1 VGLPSIGRWDIRAA
15 ASQVDVL
22 PLEEHAPDV
31 TSPGTEPLV
40 GLRGSVRADRRV
52 PRSAGPSASPPT
64 ARVSVQPIHS
74 VGARVRDFHVLTLL
88 THVEAL
94 HLQVLALLGMYMA
107 AASCY
112 PASQRWAVQHRSFG
126 QIAMLT
132 SQHHAPQRTG
142 ALSKVGVALCL
153 RVPSQELVIANPLR
167 PAVLR
172 PCAPACVDAVGL
184 LVRYSARDCNSIA
197 VGASANHL
205 VLRAVNLAAALV
217 GAQLSEERAAHD
229 GPNFEWEVELEYSH
243 EYRAV
248 LVEYGSAS
256 FSG

>member
-1 VGLPSIGRWDIRAA
+1 MGLPSIGRWDIRAA
-15 ASQVDVL
+15 VSQVDVF

-31 TSPGTEPLV
+31 PGPRTEPLV
-40 GLRGSVRADRRV
+40 GFRCSVSADRRV
-52 PRSAGPSASPPT
+52 ARSAGPSACPPT

-74 VGARVRDFHVLTLL
+74 VGARVRDLHVLTLL

-107 AASCY
+107 AASCN
-112 PASQRWAVQHRSFG
+112 PASQRWAVQRRSFG

-132 SQHHAPQRTG
+132 SQHHAPQRAG

-172 PCAPACVDAVGL
+172 PYAPARVDAVGL
-184 LVRYSARDCNSIA
+184 LVRYGARDRNSIA
-197 VGASANHL
+197 VGASANHR
-205 VLRAVNLAAALV
+205 VLRVVNLAAAVRATALV
-217 GAQLSEERAAHD
+217 PEWALNTRNAQRTAGCAE
-229 GPNFEWEVELEYSH
+229 F
-243 EYRAV
+243 
-248 LVEYGSAS
+248 
-256 FSG
+256 